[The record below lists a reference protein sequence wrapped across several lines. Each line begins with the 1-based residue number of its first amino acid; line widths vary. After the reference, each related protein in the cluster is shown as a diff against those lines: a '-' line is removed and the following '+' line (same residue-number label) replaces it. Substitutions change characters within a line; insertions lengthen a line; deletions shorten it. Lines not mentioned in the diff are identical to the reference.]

1 MSRDVNETASAPGA
15 AEAAYEVE
23 RLLAFALQRG
33 WIEPYDAAYA
43 RNSLLDLLRLQE
55 PYGGGGAQG
64 HAQLHERVQPH
75 ERAQLHEHARPN
87 VQPHSSAL
95 APAPESAEEPLSR
108 LLDYAA
114 AAGILEAD
122 TLTHRDLFD
131 TRLMGC
137 LLPRPSETVRRF
149 RDITERDGVKAATDW
164 FYALSIDSDYI
175 RMNRIRRNLY
185 WLAATE
191 FGELEITVNL
201 SKPEKDPREIAMLK
215 NAPSSSY
222 PKCLLCADNVGYAG
236 RLNHPAR
243 QTLRVIPVTIG
254 GEEWFFQYSPYVYY
268 NEHCIV
274 LSGEH
279 VPMRVTE
286 RTFERLFD
294 FLDAFPHYFIGSN
307 ADLPIVG
314 GSILNHDHFQGGR
327 HVFPEEKAPVT
338 KTFVHPDRPDVR
350 AGIVKWPMSVVR
362 LRSRSRESLSR
373 AAVEM
378 LEAWRAY
385 SDESVDVRAFTGDTP
400 HNTITPIARFAGDGS
415 GEYELDLVLRNNRTS
430 EEHPEGIFHPHR
442 DLHHVKKENIG
453 LIEVM
458 GLAVLP
464 GRLKDELAAIR
475 DLLTGRSQDGGWR
488 SGIGSGASGNGAA
501 GEHPLAKHAPW
512 IERLL
517 ATHGTNLAEDK
528 AEALLRDEVGRIFLR
543 VLSDAGVFK
552 QDDKGQAAFAAFLAS
567 VGYR

>member
-1 MSRDVNETASAPGA
+1 
-15 AEAAYEVE
+15 
-23 RLLAFALQRG
+23 
-33 WIEPYDAAYA
+33 
-43 RNSLLDLLRLQE
+43 
-55 PYGGGGAQG
+55 
-64 HAQLHERVQPH
+64 
-75 ERAQLHEHARPN
+75 
-87 VQPHSSAL
+87 
-95 APAPESAEEPLSR
+95 
-108 LLDYAA
+108 
-114 AAGILEAD
+114 
-122 TLTHRDLFD
+122 
-131 TRLMGC
+131 
-137 LLPRPSETVRRF
+137 
-149 RDITERDGVKAATDW
+149 
-164 FYALSIDSDYI
+164 
-175 RMNRIRRNLY
+175 
-185 WLAATE
+185 
-191 FGELEITVNL
+191 
-201 SKPEKDPREIAMLK
+201 
-215 NAPSSSY
+215 
-222 PKCLLCADNVGYAG
+222 
-236 RLNHPAR
+236 PAR

-430 EEHPEGIFHPHR
+430 EEHPE
-442 DLHHVKKENIG
+442 
-453 LIEVM
+453 
-458 GLAVLP
+458 
-464 GRLKDELAAIR
+464 
-475 DLLTGRSQDGGWR
+475 
-488 SGIGSGASGNGAA
+488 
-501 GEHPLAKHAPW
+501 
-512 IERLL
+512 
-517 ATHGTNLAEDK
+517 
-528 AEALLRDEVGRIFLR
+528 
-543 VLSDAGVFK
+543 
-552 QDDKGQAAFAAFLAS
+552 
-567 VGYR
+567 